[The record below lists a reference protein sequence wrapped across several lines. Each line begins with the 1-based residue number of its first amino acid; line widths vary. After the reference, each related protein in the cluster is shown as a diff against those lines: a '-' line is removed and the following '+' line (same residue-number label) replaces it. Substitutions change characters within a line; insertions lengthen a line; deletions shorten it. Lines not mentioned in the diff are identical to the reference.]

1 MDKTGN
7 SEAPSGDIRKRV
19 IDYLMKSQSG
29 GAQLSAAARDALVLI
44 PVRGTSMLPSLRPG
58 DIIAAVPF
66 DDIPPAPGE
75 TVLLKRDEKTFVV
88 HRVLG
93 EEPSSGCI
101 RTGGDSRILK
111 DPPVRWQDCAGR
123 VIGVWR
129 ENKMIGVPPE
139 PRFFKRWT
147 VIASL
152 FLKRISK
159 KCFRW

>member
-1 MDKTGN
+1 MDKIGN
-7 SEAPSGDIRKRV
+7 SEASSGDIRKRV
-19 IDYLMKSQSG
+19 IAYLMKSRSG
-29 GAQLSAAARDALVLI
+29 GTRLTETAMDALALI
-44 PVRGTSMLPSLRPG
+44 PVMGTSMLPSLRPG

-93 EEPSSGCI
+93 EEPSSGFI
-101 RTGGDSRILK
+101 RTGGDSRIFK

-129 ENKMIGVPPE
+129 DNKMIGVPPE
-139 PRFFKRWT
+139 PLFFVRWT

-152 FLKRISK
+152 FLKRLGK
-159 KCFRW
+159 KYLR